1 MVKTGYKQTEI
12 GILPDAWDTITFE
25 NCFTILPNNTLSRAE
40 LNYNS
45 GEVQNIHY
53 GDILVKFP
61 AVLDCSAE
69 GLPYINAEN
78 TTKDSEGFLRD
89 GDLIVADTA
98 EDVIVGKSTEVIG
111 IGERKIVSGLHTIP
125 CRPKDAEMF
134 APGWLG
140 YFINHSTYHD
150 QLVPYITGIKVSSIS
165 KVQFLVQLLRFPRRK
180 NRLKLL
186 LLCLILMP

>member
-78 TTKDSEGFLRD
+78 TTKDSEGFC
-89 GDLIVADTA
+89 VTA
-98 EDVIVGKSTEVIG
+98 I
-111 IGERKIVSGLHTIP
+111 
-125 CRPKDAEMF
+125 
-134 APGWLG
+134 
-140 YFINHSTYHD
+140 
-150 QLVPYITGIKVSSIS
+150 
-165 KVQFLVQLLRFPRRK
+165 LLWQILPR
-180 NRLKLL
+180 
-186 LLCLILMP
+186 M